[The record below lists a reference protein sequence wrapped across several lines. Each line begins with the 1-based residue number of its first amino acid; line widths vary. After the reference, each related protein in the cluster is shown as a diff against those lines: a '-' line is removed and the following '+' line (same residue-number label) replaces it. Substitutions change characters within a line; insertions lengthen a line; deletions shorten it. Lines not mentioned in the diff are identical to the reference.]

1 MANQEPTKLVLRR
14 MTKSQL
20 VNLGGNMFIYSKRW
34 TWLGAFV
41 FGLAFFLLMSYFDK
55 HTITTNIIS
64 ITPLAVV
71 LVSFFGADFLV
82 AVLGKVFL
90 LFIFIMASPQH
101 KGQSRQHRSLLA

>member
-71 LVSFFGADFLV
+71 LVSFFYTLNKA
-82 AVLGKVFL
+82 GKKFWNEIKDKTEPVE
-90 LFIFIMASPQH
+90 I
-101 KGQSRQHRSLLA
+101 K